1 MDERLI
7 GEWELIKIEKHNQT
21 LIPEQGKY
29 NLIITKTS
37 IRYNLEVNSCWLRG
51 WSIESNEILS
61 ENIPCTRVCCDDRKG
76 TFYKNLQYTGHFK
89 VSESRNFL
97 TINNEKGTFFLSRKK

>member
-1 MDERLI
+1 MGMTKCVSIITIIFFFLIHSSYAQMDERLI

-37 IRYNLEVNSCWLRG
+37 IRYNLEVNSC
-51 WSIESNEILS
+51 
-61 ENIPCTRVCCDDRKG
+61 
-76 TFYKNLQYTGHFK
+76 
-89 VSESRNFL
+89 
-97 TINNEKGTFFLSRKK
+97 